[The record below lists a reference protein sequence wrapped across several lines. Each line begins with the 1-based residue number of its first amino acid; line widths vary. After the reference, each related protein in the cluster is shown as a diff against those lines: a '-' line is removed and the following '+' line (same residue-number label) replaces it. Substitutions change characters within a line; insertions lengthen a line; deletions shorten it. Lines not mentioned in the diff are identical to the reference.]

1 VPYLYQ
7 IKQVNSTPVIIKM
20 DQLNLFGNSAP
31 ALSLPPELME
41 YHPDVFSAGESIALM
56 QTFIDTMPWQQ
67 QVIPM
72 YGRDVLT
79 PRLTAWYGDPGSDY
93 AFSGTKFNPM
103 LWTDELLHIKTIVEN
118 HTKTTFNSVLL
129 NYYRDGNDSVA
140 WHSDDEYELGIK
152 PVIASVSFGQQRRF
166 DVRRKDNHQTRYS
179 IDLENGSLFLMK
191 GDLQHNWEHRIPK
204 STQKLKS
211 RVNLTFR
218 TICR

>member
-1 VPYLYQ
+1 
-7 IKQVNSTPVIIKM
+7 M
-20 DQLNLFGNSAP
+20 DQLNLFGDAAP

-41 YHPDVFSAGESIALM
+41 YHRGVFEAQESLALM
-56 QTFIDTMPWQQ
+56 QTFIHVIPWQQ

-93 AFSGTKFNPM
+93 AFSGTKFSPNP
-103 LWTDELLHIKTIVEN
+103 WTEELLHIKTNVEN
-118 HTKTTFNSVLL
+118 YTKTTFNSVLL

-166 DVRRKDNHQTRYS
+166 DVRRKDDHQIKYT
-179 IDLENGSLFLMK
+179 IELENGSLFLMK
-191 GDLQHNWEHRIPK
+191 GNLQHDWEHRIPK
-204 STQKLKS
+204 STKKLKA

-218 TICR
+218 TISR